1 MRLLNLLSL
10 IKQEIIKNDINL
22 EELFN
27 QLDKKKNGKL
37 SFNEFKKLFKNLNIE
52 DIKEEDITYIMIYL
66 DTNKDGNLQYKEFL
80 NLLN

>member
-1 MRLLNLLSL
+1 MRLLNLLSS
-10 IKQEIIKNDINL
+10 IKQEIIKNNINL